1 MGARAKEIKD
11 KPHSKEPMTSY
22 KRRQRHDSQLQTPR
36 ERGAVKANEEELKIK
51 KEAVT
56 YFGNLVPGE
65 QGQVTI
71 SKKTHIPSP
80 LAAKEP
86 KKITSTV
93 TTGKVPL
100 LKDDLPDLRDKDVQN
115 SAVLIQAAFRGYQT
129 RKKKRSMADVIHSAL
144 VIQSAFRRYKA
155 RKALREKDSDL
166 PDLKADDVV
175 AASIKIQA
183 AYKGFKTRKLMKK
196 ERKDDLPDL
205 NAADVAQAALKIQ
218 SVYKG
223 FRTRKMMRK
232 HQEVLPGANL
242 GEVTDAT
249 VKLQSA
255 FRGYKARRQLKEKE
269 DLPDL
274 NAADVA
280 AAAIKIQSAYKG
292 FKARKEIREKTKVS
306 EKQVEKKAE
315 VAREIPKETSS
326 YGFFGRFM
334 SSGTK
339 EQEQAKVVVDSMKK
353 SEQPEKK
360 SLFGFFGRSSSKKDV
375 IVESNIEARK
385 PSVEQRFT

>member
-1 MGARAKEIKD
+1 MG
-11 KPHSKEPMTSY
+11 
-22 KRRQRHDSQLQTPR
+22 TPR

-93 TTGKVPL
+93 QTGKVPL

-175 AASIKIQA
+175 AASMKIQA

-223 FRTRKMMRK
+223 FRTRKMMRQK
-232 HQEVLPGANL
+232 DSRFPDLQGDDVVA
-242 GEVTDAT
+242 AT
-249 VKLQSA
+249 TKLQA
-255 FRGYKARRQLKEKE
+255 AYRGYQTRKKKRSM
-269 DLPDL
+269 
-274 NAADVA
+274 ADVIHSA
-280 AAAIKIQSAYKG
+280 LVIQS
-292 FKARKEIREKTKVS
+292 
-306 EKQVEKKAE
+306 
-315 VAREIPKETSS
+315 
-326 YGFFGRFM
+326 
-334 SSGTK
+334 
-339 EQEQAKVVVDSMKK
+339 
-353 SEQPEKK
+353 
-360 SLFGFFGRSSSKKDV
+360 
-375 IVESNIEARK
+375 
-385 PSVEQRFT
+385 